1 MAYPPENLHHDEQ
14 LVLDLRPHWWTYTP
28 SLLALI
34 AAVAFGVWVLIAT
47 DSDAMRIIAALVVLV
62 GLVWFV
68 ARYVQWA
75 TTELVLTT
83 DRLIYRSGVIAKSG
97 IEIPID
103 RINTIF
109 FNQRIW
115 ERLVGVGDLTVE
127 SASATGAKEFMN
139 MKRPARIQNEIYIQK
154 EELEHRRRRRAAA
167 PLSAE
172 EGSGDDVADRIMQLN
187 ELRAAGAIS
196 EDEYQTKKA
205 ELLNRM

>member
-1 MAYPPENLHHDEQ
+1 
-14 LVLDLRPHWWTYTP
+14 
-28 SLLALI
+28 
-34 AAVAFGVWVLIAT
+34 
-47 DSDAMRIIAALVVLV
+47 
-62 GLVWFV
+62 
-68 ARYVQWA
+68 
-75 TTELVLTT
+75 
-83 DRLIYRSGVIAKSG
+83 
-97 IEIPID
+97 
-103 RINTIF
+103 
-109 FNQRIW
+109 
-115 ERLVGVGDLTVE
+115 
-127 SASATGAKEFMN
+127 